1 MRQRAVTELLLAD
14 HTVDP
19 KSRDTVGR
27 TPLSFAAKYG
37 HDAIV
42 MTFLNNECVDP
53 DPKDH
58 YGSTPL
64 SIAARNCRIEVVKKL
79 LATRRIDFDSQDCF
93 GHTPLWW
100 ARRRGNAGIAQVLLE
115 KRGIS
120 ACEGEAPVVACLTSD
135 DETSGWCDICTLN
148 IPKDEVYYQCGVCSG
163 GDFYICLECY
173 KIGGRCV
180 KDGHDLVPKT

>member
-1 MRQRAVTELLLAD
+1 MRQRAVTKLLLAD

-19 KSRDTVGR
+19 NSGDTVGR

-79 LATRRIDFDSQDCF
+79 LATRRIDFYSQDC
-93 GHTPLWW
+93 GL
-100 ARRRGNAGIAQVLLE
+100 
-115 KRGIS
+115 
-120 ACEGEAPVVACLTSD
+120 EGEGTLVLHKSCLKR
-135 DETSGWCDICTLN
+135 EA
-148 IPKDEVYYQCGVCSG
+148 YQRV
-163 GDFYICLECY
+163 
-173 KIGGRCV
+173 RARHPWRHV
-180 KDGHDLVPKT
+180 